1 MKSVL
6 VQQSW
11 LAASNLLLGL
21 VLWIPMSRLF
31 GAMGVEGL
39 VLAAVL
45 CLVPGLL
52 ILVLQPVWSTCGLK
66 GFGAL
71 AGGVVRTLFALAG
84 FLAIRRFRPE
94 LPPILFGSLLSVFY
108 LVSLG
113 AETWMIVSSLDRHR
127 SG

>member
-21 VLWIPMSRLF
+21 VLWIPMSHLF

-52 ILVLQPVWSTCGLK
+52 VLVLQPVWSACGLE

-84 FLAIRRFRPE
+84 FLTIRRFYPE
-94 LPPILFGSLLSVFY
+94 MPPIMFGSLLSVFY

-113 AETWMIVSSLDRHR
+113 AETWMIVGSLDRRR
-127 SG
+127 SV

>member
-21 VLWIPMSRLF
+21 VLWIPISRRF
-31 GAMGVEGL
+31 GEVGVEGL
-39 VLAAVL
+39 VTAAVL
-45 CLVPGLL
+45 CLAPGLVL
-52 ILVLQPVWSTCGLK
+52 LVIQSVWSAGGLA

-71 AGGVVRTLFALAG
+71 AGGVIRTLFALVG
-84 FLAIRRFRPE
+84 FLAIRRFHPE
-94 LPPILFGSLLSVFY
+94 MPLVMFGSLLSVFY

-113 AETWMIVSSLDRHR
+113 VETWMIVGSLDKSR
-127 SG
+127 SA